1 MAECSVIMSTGRR
14 QNKLKTVHANLRK
27 KIEDKNQDENKILSK
42 LSGDYS
48 PHRSRW
54 SLFSISILV
63 GEANVS
69 WTEHCKI

>member
-1 MAECSVIMSTGRR
+1 MAECSVIMRTGRR
-14 QNKLKTVHANLRK
+14 QIELKTVHANLGK
-27 KIEDKNQDENKILSK
+27 KIEIKNQDEAEILSK

-54 SLFSISILV
+54 SHFSISILF

-69 WTEHCKI
+69 WTQHCKI